1 MIASFISQG
10 ISPFEATSLAT
21 FIHGKASDE
30 MVKEKGY
37 RGQIASDLFDKIP
50 GVITQYE
57 NA

>member
-1 MIASFISQG
+1 
-10 ISPFEATSLAT
+10 
-21 FIHGKASDE
+21 